1 MHVHGLGKRRR
12 AAEDMEAIYA
22 ALLQNQE
29 AISDLEDLLYP
40 ISDDDDEGDDD
51 DEEGRAAA
59 LLGELEDLEE
69 EQELMLAVLNE
80 LGANFERLSQS
91 LGVQR
96 QHFGLNS
103 AFFRDLSPAS
113 VRKDFRFDAGE
124 IRALVQAFG
133 LEGRD
138 VLTPDRARFAGDEAL
153 LVVLTRLAYPT
164 RWTSLSVKLGAQP
177 GHLSALCRATCAYL
191 DDHFAI
197 PLSNLF
203 AKLDAQRVTAY
214 CAAVRIKSGTNNDQC
229 SGFLDGEFIKH
240 CRPNKDQ
247 VRTPSMHRAPTATT
261 RTLARAGREAHYCD
275 DR

>member
-29 AISDLEDLLYP
+29 AISDLKDLLYP
-40 ISDDDDEGDDD
+40 ISDDDDDDDEGDDD

-103 AFFRDLSPAS
+103 AFFREDPSETSHPPACGRTS
-113 VRKDFRFDAGE
+113 VST
-124 IRALVQAFG
+124 QAKS
-133 LEGRD
+133 
-138 VLTPDRARFAGDEAL
+138 DRSSRRSGS
-153 LVVLTRLAYPT
+153 R
-164 RWTSLSVKLGAQP
+164 G
-177 GHLSALCRATCAYL
+177 ATC
-191 DDHFAI
+191 
-197 PLSNLF
+197 
-203 AKLDAQRVTAY
+203 
-214 CAAVRIKSGTNNDQC
+214 
-229 SGFLDGEFIKH
+229 
-240 CRPNKDQ
+240 
-247 VRTPSMHRAPTATT
+247 
-261 RTLARAGREAHYCD
+261 
-275 DR
+275 